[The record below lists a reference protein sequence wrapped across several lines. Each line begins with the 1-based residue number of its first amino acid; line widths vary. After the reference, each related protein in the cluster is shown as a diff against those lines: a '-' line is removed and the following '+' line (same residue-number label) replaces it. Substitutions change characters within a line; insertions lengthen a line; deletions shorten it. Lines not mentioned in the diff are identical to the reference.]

1 MNRSLIAGILFCFIL
16 TGCGPVSVRQLK
28 EQDHARQLTPDQVLK
43 LVDGNTLLLESFKE
57 DSYYFFDHSGRV
69 FGADN
74 QNNKDTGR
82 WDVSDK
88 AELCMRLDKW
98 WYSYQRCFLVYADGS
113 RYKLARDDGLIM
125 FTATRYEGDY
135 KSLYHKTETARKFRR
150 RSIRH
155 RAAIQGA
162 AQQTPAARRSAAA
175 ATPPA
180 QPAVAE
186 PLYPA
191 SARETDMKPTVKWLA
206 KDCPDC
212 NLANSDLRNADLITA
227 NLRGANLRGADMSRA
242 NLRRADLQ
250 GANLANANLT
260 YANLP
265 GANLKNCNLQ
275 GANLKG
281 ANLIQADL
289 TGADLGGANLDGALL
304 EGVRGLNKQSR

>member
-1 MNRSLIAGILFCFIL
+1 MNRTLIAGILFCFIL

-28 EQDHARQLTPDQVLK
+28 EQNHGRRLTPDQVLK
-43 LVDGNTLLLESFKE
+43 LVDGNTLLFESFQE
-57 DSYYFFDHSGRV
+57 NSYYFFDHSGRV

-74 QNNKDTGR
+74 QDNKDTGR
-82 WDVSDK
+82 WDVSNK

-98 WYSYQRCFLVYADGS
+98 WYGYLRCFQVYTDGS

-125 FTATRYEGDY
+125 FTATSYEGDY
-135 KSLYHKTETARKFRR
+135 KNLYHETETAKKYQR

-155 RAAIQGA
+155 QAAE
-162 AQQTPAARRSAAA
+162 QTASKQTMSARENAAA
-175 ATPPA
+175 ATTSHK
-180 QPAVAE
+180 AVVEENSYQAA
-186 PLYPA
+186 P
-191 SARETDMKPTVKWLA
+191 RENDLKPTVKWLA

-227 NLRGANLRGADMSRA
+227 NLRGANLSGANLSRA

-260 YANLP
+260 YTNLP
-265 GANLKNCNLQ
+265 GANLKDCNLQ

-281 ANLIQADL
+281 ANLIRADL
-289 TGADLGGANLDGALL
+289 TGARLGGANLDGALL
-304 EGVRGLNKQSR
+304 EGVRGLNK

>member
-1 MNRSLIAGILFCFIL
+1 MNRALIAGILFCFIL

-28 EQDHARQLTPDQVLK
+28 EHDHARRLTADQILK
-43 LVDGNTLLLESFKE
+43 LVNGNTLFFESFKE

-74 QNNKDTGR
+74 QNNKDNGR

-98 WYSYQRCFLVYADGS
+98 WYGYLRCFQVYNDGS

-125 FTATRYEGDY
+125 FTATSYEGDY
-135 KSLYHKTETARKFRR
+135 KNLYHEIKPAREYRH
-150 RSIRH
+150 SIRS
-155 RAAIQGA
+155 RAAGQGT
-162 AQQTPAARRSAAA
+162 AQQTPAARNSAAA
-175 ATPPA
+175 ATPPPQA
-180 QPAVAE
+180 IVEKSLFPAA
-186 PLYPA
+186 
-191 SARETDMKPTVKWLA
+191 ARQSDMKSTIKWLA

-212 NLANSDLRNADLITA
+212 NLANSDLRNADLVTA
-227 NLRGANLRGADMSRA
+227 NLRGANLQGANLSRADM
-242 NLRRADLQ
+242 RRADLQ

-260 YANLP
+260 YTNLP

-275 GANLKG
+275 GADLKG

-289 TGADLGGANLDGALL
+289 TGARLGGANLDGALL
-304 EGVRGLNKQSR
+304 EGVRGLNK

>member
-43 LVDGNTLLLESFKE
+43 LVDGNTLLFESFNE

-74 QNNKDTGR
+74 QSNKDTGR
-82 WDVSDK
+82 WDVSDR

-98 WYSYQRCFLVYADGS
+98 WYGYQRCFLVYADGS

-135 KSLYHKTETARKFRR
+135 KSLYHEIETARKFRR
-150 RSIRH
+150 SIRR
-155 RAAIQGA
+155 RAAVQGA
-162 AQQTPAARRSAAA
+162 VRQTPAARRSAAA
-175 ATPPA
+175 ATP
-180 QPAVAE
+180 QVQAVAAK
-186 PLYPA
+186 PLFPV
-191 SARETDMKPTVKWLA
+191 SARQSDIKPTVKWLA

-212 NLANSDLRNADLITA
+212 NLANSDLRDADLITA
-227 NLRGANLRGADMSRA
+227 NLRGANLRGANMSRA
-242 NLRRADLQ
+242 NLRRANLQ

-304 EGVRGLNKQSR
+304 EGVRGLNK